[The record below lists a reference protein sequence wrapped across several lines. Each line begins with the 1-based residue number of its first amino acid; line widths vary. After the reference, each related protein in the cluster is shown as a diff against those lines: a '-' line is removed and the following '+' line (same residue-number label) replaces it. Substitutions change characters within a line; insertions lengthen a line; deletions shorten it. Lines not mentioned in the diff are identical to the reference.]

1 MKALFISMLQRATL
15 LTTQTLTLAIG
26 LSLFLVSCQRA
37 QVPAPT
43 NFSPAL
49 STFQANASRNSTENV
64 TRRDLQTF
72 GRHVFNPAHPIP
84 DFSEIPAPPDN
95 PVTQGKVELGFR
107 LWFEPK
113 LSANNRM
120 SCATCHSHLSG
131 FSNGEANAIGVVG
144 KRGKRNVPTTYGSAY
159 IHEAFW
165 DGRAKT
171 LEEQALMP
179 IQDPIEMNETLPNAI
194 RKLGEIEYYRWKF
207 KEVFN
212 SEITPEGMGM
222 ALASFQRALTL
233 APTPYEQYEQ
243 GNAQALTAEQKQGM
257 DIFFGKGRCFTCH
270 RGPALTNQTFANIGI
285 GMDQPQPDLGR
296 YNVTKMAW
304 DRGAFKVP
312 TLLNIARTA
321 PYMHD
326 GSLSTLA
333 EVIEHYNQGGI
344 ANDNLDPR
352 MGPLRLNNTEKKAL
366 EAFLHALS
374 AEDNFKVLNKLPGIH
389 MPR

>member
-1 MKALFISMLQRATL
+1 MLNNSSLKSIPRTL
-15 LTTQTLTLAIG
+15 VFLGA
-26 LSLFLVSCQRA
+26 LSLIALSCQRG
-37 QVPAPT
+37 QTPT
-43 NFSPAL
+43 TSSLNRLQTRRAL
-49 STFQANASRNSTENV
+49 QANPGTTA
-64 TRRDLQTF
+64 RDIQTF
-72 GRHVFNPAHPIP
+72 GRHVFNTAQPIP
-84 DFSEIPAPPDN
+84 DFSEIPAPPNN
-95 PVTQGKVELGFR
+95 PVTQEKVELGFR
-107 LWFEPK
+107 LWFEPL
-113 LSANNRM
+113 LSANNKM

-144 KRGKRNVPTTYGSAY
+144 QRGKRNVPTTYGSAY

-179 IQDPIEMNETLPNAI
+179 IQDPIEMNEQLPNVI
-194 RKLGEIEYYRWKF
+194 RKLGEVEYYRWKF

-212 SEITPEGMGM
+212 SEITPEGMGQ

-243 GNAQALTAEQKQGM
+243 GNANALSPEQKRGM

-270 RGPALTNQTFANIGI
+270 RGPALTNQTFANIGV
-285 GMDQPQPDLGR
+285 GMDKPQPDLGR
-296 YNVTKMAW
+296 YNVTRMEW

-312 TLLNIARTA
+312 TLLNIAKTA

-326 GSLSTLA
+326 GSMSTLA
-333 EVIEHYNQGGI
+333 EVIEHYDRGGI

-352 MGPLRLNNTEKKAL
+352 IGLLRLSGEEKKSL

-374 AEDNFKVLNKLPGIH
+374 AEDNFRVLNKLPGIH
-389 MPR
+389 LPKPGL